1 MTMTTGVGGALP
13 TTRSLRTNRTY
24 QLITAGQAVSVLG
37 DAFHSIALG
46 LWVLQVTG
54 STAAMGTIY
63 GARILTTILLSP
75 IAGTLADRV
84 DRRRLMWSLDL
95 VRGLI
100 SLAMALAMI
109 TAGVPFVVLVLLAAL
124 LTAATSFRSPAY
136 SASIIH
142 IVGREQIQQATSTMQ
157 LINSGANILGP
168 ILGGV
173 AIGLFGGV
181 IALVVDGLSF
191 FISAGCVLLGGPFP
205 SPTRA
210 VGERPSF
217 VGEMMEGFRYIRQ
230 SPVVMAI
237 TWLNT
242 VGNFFGNMYAV
253 LFPVLAIKVWQAS
266 PGQFGFAEAMFS
278 LGITLGALAVRL
290 LGKRL
295 RQRGL
300 WAAATTGLMGL
311 AMLSIALVP
320 GPLFANPLIVMLGA
334 LLSFSGTLMA
344 IALRAEVAPE
354 MQGRVWGTLGALLQ
368 IASPVAVLVAST
380 LGDSLG
386 VTRLIVGAGV
396 CFMLTGFLGLSF
408 RALRQYA

>member
-13 TTRSLRTNRTY
+13 TTRTLRTNRTY

-37 DAFHSIALG
+37 DSFHSIALG
-46 LWVLQVTG
+46 LWVLKVTG

-63 GARILTTILLSP
+63 GTRILTTILLSP

-84 DRRRLMWSLDL
+84 DRRRLMWGMDL

-100 SLAMALAMI
+100 SLGMALAMF
-109 TAGVPFVVLVLLAAL
+109 TAGAPFLLLVLLSAL
-124 LTAATSFRSPAY
+124 LTAATSLRAPAY

-181 IALVVDGLSF
+181 MALVVDGLSF
-191 FISAGCVLLGGPFP
+191 FLSAACVLLGGSFP
-205 SPTRA
+205 SPVRTA
-210 VGERPSF
+210 GERSPF
-217 VGEMMEGFRYIRQ
+217 LGEMIDGFRYIRQ
-230 SPVVMAI
+230 SPLVMAI
-237 TWLNT
+237 AWFNT

-253 LFPVLAIKVWQAS
+253 LFPVLAIKVWQAT

-278 LGITLGALAVRL
+278 LGITAGALAVRL
-290 LGKRL
+290 FGKRLGKR
-295 RQRGL
+295 GL
-300 WAAATTGLMGL
+300 WVAATTGVMGL
-311 AMLSIALVP
+311 AMLSIGLVP
-320 GPLFANPLIVMLGA
+320 GPLFANPLIVVLGA
-334 LLSFSGTLMA
+334 MLSFSGTLMA
-344 IALRAEVAPE
+344 TALRAEVAPE

-368 IASPVAVLVAST
+368 VASPVAVLVASSFGDL
-380 LGDSLG
+380 LGAA
-386 VTRLIVGAGV
+386 RLIVMAGV
-396 CFMLTGFLGLSF
+396 CFMLTGMLGLTF
-408 RALRQYA
+408 KALRQYA